1 MPRTFTYN
9 GTAYPVVDL
18 KVTSRKN
25 DFDFFSCRL
34 MGPSTSGRTA
44 IGQGGHLLGSHEVV
58 ITESSGGTIFG
69 GFLES
74 VREDGLDLIL
84 EGRDYQVLLLDER
97 TPRDLEYI
105 NQTGSTIVNGLLG
118 YSTKIVAGTITYSE
132 TISGTIVFSHENLLR
147 GVSAACKPEGKDFWV
162 QKDAG
167 VLKLYI
173 GTRGSGSEG
182 SPTATYYTGN
192 EIGITSKERP
202 TRDIVNRQ
210 RVFGYGDGI
219 NQIQVC
225 VPYLNADVG
234 MPDTDN
240 MKGFH
245 TTAGDCTHADAT
257 TNQGTYGIM
266 EGKPFV
272 DRSIVSTDVAI
283 SVAKAILDDSASDL
297 SILDIEFLRYVS
309 SRIPG
314 DWIRV
319 IDRKKAL
326 DTTLR
331 IKEIQREVDRNRI
344 KMTFFN
350 PQDDIAQKIA
360 EIERN
365 SDLNNVNGIGATNI
379 YQVGPLIENFQNTF
393 PTSMYVYIPTKAKI
407 INDVRLNYKV
417 LQYRADSTISASG
430 ASSTSGAGTSH
441 QHTLLNGVWPGS
453 SNIYL
458 MGAEA
463 SGNKSY
469 AGNGVD
475 VNVTTFSES
484 TTHTH
489 LVSDHTHS
497 QLFGIVQAAVTLPT
511 VTISI
516 GGVDR
521 FTSLSGDQ
529 VDLDIASFMS
539 TGWNT
544 IIFTPNS
551 GATPSGVGRIQ
562 ADCMVQCYIESR

>member
-1 MPRTFTYN
+1 M
-9 GTAYPVVDL
+9 VDL

-34 MGPSTSGRTA
+34 IGPSTSTRTI

-105 NQTGSTIVNGLLG
+105 NQTGSTIINGILG
-118 YSTKIVAGTITYSE
+118 YSTKIVAGTITYTE
-132 TISGTIVFSHENLLR
+132 TVAGTIVFSHENLLR
-147 GVSAACKPEGKDFWV
+147 AVSAACKPEGKDFWV
-162 QKDAG
+162 QKDSG

-173 GTRGSGSEG
+173 GTQGSGSGG
-182 SPTATYYTGN
+182 SPTATYYTGK

-219 NQIQVC
+219 NQVQVC
-225 VPYLNADVG
+225 VPYLNIDVG
-234 MPDTDN
+234 MADTDN
-240 MKGFH
+240 MKGFDL
-245 TTAGDCTHADAT
+245 TEGDTAHAAAT
-257 TNQGTYGIM
+257 ANQSTYGIM

-272 DRSIVSTDVAI
+272 DRSITSTDVAI
-283 SVAKAILDDSASDL
+283 SVAKAILDDSALDL

-309 SRIPG
+309 SRVPG

-331 IKEIQREVDRNRI
+331 IKEIQREVNRNRI

-417 LQYRADSTISASG
+417 LQYRADSTINASG
-430 ASSTSGAGTSH
+430 SSTTSGNGTGH
-441 QHTLLNGVWPGS
+441 QHYLLNGASPTNDLYMVGVEVA
-453 SNIYL
+453 SNNKMYC
-458 MGAEA
+458 A
-463 SGNKSY
+463 SGGDPNT
-469 AGNGVD
+469 N
-475 VNVTTFSES
+475 TFAE
-484 TTHTH
+484 TVVHTH
-489 LVSDHTHS
+489 SVPGHTHS
-497 QLFGIVQAAVTLPT
+497 QLFGIIQASVTLPT
-511 VTISI
+511 ITINI

-529 VDLDIASFMS
+529 VDLDITSFMS
-539 TGWNT
+539 PGWNT
-544 IIFTPNS
+544 IIFTPSS
-551 GATPSGVGRIQ
+551 GASPSGIGRIQ